1 MILILHKQA
10 FVEREKCWPAANL
23 HILADRLLIQLELVQ
38 FIISARTG
46 LRKMTQVGSSC
57 AVPCELQRKPNRRQ
71 MTQDHSVWLLPFV
84 SPLRP

>member
-46 LRKMTQVGSSC
+46 LRKMTQ
-57 AVPCELQRKPNRRQ
+57 RKPNRRQ
-71 MTQDHSVWLLPFV
+71 MTQDHSVWLLPFF

>member
-46 LRKMTQVGSSC
+46 LRKMTQ
-57 AVPCELQRKPNRRQ
+57 RKPNRRQ
-71 MTQDHSVWLLPFV
+71 MTQDHFVWLLPFF